1 MARTP
6 QHEERPTVM
15 NDIIVLPH
23 SSLLVTIRRAI
34 AQLRQDERGATMT
47 EYLILVG
54 VVALIGLA
62 AFQTFGG
69 DVARQVNAQGV
80 TVMGVNTAPH

>member
-1 MARTP
+1 
-6 QHEERPTVM
+6 M
-15 NDIIVLPH
+15 NDIIVFTH
-23 SSLLVTIRRAI
+23 SSILVTIRRAI
-34 AQLRQDERGATMT
+34 EQLRRDERGATMT

-69 DVARQVNAQGV
+69 DVARQVNAQAT
-80 TVMGVNTAPH
+80 TVMGVNTTPGH

>member
-1 MARTP
+1 
-6 QHEERPTVM
+6 M
-15 NDIIVLPH
+15 NDIIVRTE
-23 SSLLVTIRRAI
+23 SSLLVRIRRAI
-34 AQLRQDERGATMT
+34 ARLGRDERGATMT

-69 DVARQVNAQGV
+69 DVAKQVNAQAT
-80 TVMGVNTAPH
+80 TVMGVNTAPGH